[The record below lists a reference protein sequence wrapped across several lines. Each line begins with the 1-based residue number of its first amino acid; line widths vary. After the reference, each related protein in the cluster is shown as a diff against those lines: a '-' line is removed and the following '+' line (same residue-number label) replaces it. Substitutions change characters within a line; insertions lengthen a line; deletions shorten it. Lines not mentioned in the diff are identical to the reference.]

1 MHFEMTQTHSSQN
14 KVLISTTQRCG
25 STWIASICCK
35 IMHQKGMAEYISGLQ
50 QNLLEFSLFEV
61 KAEERIAEFSA
72 NLISLANSTRSRVF
86 KTHDLPLRLVPLFLK
101 HNPDFWVFNI
111 VRDFRDVLVSRLMYN
126 RYYLPT
132 IGQPLESP
140 FVENNP
146 QLSDTE
152 MVQQF
157 YGTREMF
164 EWLVQWKLFSGP
176 VQHSRYLQL
185 DYEQLLNPVSLRIA
199 VESLAVRLMPG
210 ELSTERLDE
219 ITASAQFNK
228 IDINLNRDRE
238 QREVKN
244 AFCRKGIAG
253 DHVQLLT
260 KRQGEAL
267 KILMQSSE
275 QSSQDIKTMS
285 NFSPTKIRDVYPRYS
300 MRMLRTFLEDYKDDV
315 TAYLHSTNRA
325 HYLFPDMFVH
335 EPINFV
341 IYPKDVVISASLFF
355 KGCSFNKRND
365 NPLRDSTG
373 QIPMSELEKVCHPI
387 FHGTNRE
394 TKSFMDNYVWPLVRG
409 ERKHCKCVV
418 FLASDLLCLKP
429 ILADHG
435 INVIVMKHPSVAQ
448 SPGVMWRFLA
458 FNFKCRAIYIA
469 DSDRVFEIGRVN
481 RLLKILEE
489 NPQVALSR
497 PLQSTGPG
505 GQMALILGNDFM
517 VNPLHVDFDAAENM
531 LGYIAL
537 NILSE
542 DRPVNFT
549 HENLHGRKYFTPRT
563 SSPEF
568 YGPNPGE
575 RVPFK
580 CFPYYGFDE
589 SWLKEVIYYH
599 FSNGRIATY
608 MQRHDSADLIQR
620 LDLQYQ
626 EENGNI
632 LIWP

>member
-1 MHFEMTQTHSSQN
+1 
-14 KVLISTTQRCG
+14 
-25 STWIASICCK
+25 
-35 IMHQKGMAEYISGLQ
+35 MAEYISGLEES
-50 QNLLEFSLFEV
+50 LLEFSHFGE
-61 KAEERIAEFSA
+61 KDDENIAKFSD
-72 NLISLANSTRSRVF
+72 NLLSLANSTRSRVF
-86 KTHDLPLRLVPLFLK
+86 KTHDLPLKLVPLFLNQ
-101 HNPDFWVFNI
+101 NPDFLVVNI

-126 RYYLPT
+126 RYYLPA
-132 IGQPLESP
+132 IGKPSESE

-146 QLSDTE
+146 QFSDTE

-157 YGTREMF
+157 YGTREML

-185 DYEQLLNPVSLRIA
+185 DYEQLLNTISLKVA
-199 VESLAVRLMPG
+199 VKSLALRLVPG
-210 ELSTERLDE
+210 ELTPERIDE
-219 ITASAQFNK
+219 ITAYSQFNK

-238 QREVKN
+238 QREVKT

-253 DHVQLLT
+253 DHVRLLT
-260 KRQGEAL
+260 KRQSEAL
-267 KILMQSSE
+267 KILMQSPE
-275 QSSQDIKTMS
+275 IGSQDIKEMS
-285 NFSPTKIRDVYPRYS
+285 NSSTAKKISDVYPRYS
-300 MRMLRTFLEDYKDDV
+300 IQMLRTFLADYMSDV
-315 TAYLHSTNRA
+315 TAYLDSTNRT
-325 HYLFPDMFVH
+325 HYFFSDMFAH

-341 IYPKDVVISASLFF
+341 IYPNDIIISASLFF
-355 KGCSFNKRND
+355 KGCSFHKRND
-365 NPLRDSTG
+365 HPLRDSKG
-373 QIPMSELEKVCHPI
+373 QIPLSELEKACHPI
-387 FHGTNRE
+387 FQGTNRE
-394 TKSFMDNYVWPLVRG
+394 TKSFMDNYVWPLLSG
-409 ERKHCKCVV
+409 ERKPCKCVV

-429 ILADHG
+429 ILTDHG
-435 INVIVMKHPSVAQ
+435 INVVVMKHPSVAQ

-469 DSDRVFEIGRVN
+469 DSDRKFEVGRVK
-481 RLLKILEE
+481 RLLKILDE

-531 LGYIAL
+531 LGYIVL

-563 SSPEF
+563 ASPE
-568 YGPNPGE
+568 YDGPNPGE

-608 MQRHDSADLIQR
+608 MQRHDSSDLIQS

-626 EENGNI
+626 EDNGNI